1 MNRLVIIG
9 NGFDLAHGLPTSY
22 KDFIDD
28 YWKNIKDS
36 NHDELVAFKIG
47 SYAEFNGHNNLNDL
61 IDIICPM
68 DVKYKKDGISI
79 YKLADNPQ
87 PLVNNRIQIIDYK
100 NYFFKSLNQ
109 NAIKNWVDIENI
121 YYNNLKEI
129 AKDEIEGKSL
139 IGGISKLNEEFE
151 QVKNLLERYLNEK
164 AVNQYD
170 LDFIKKK
177 SSVWNSFYSVLKPIS
192 LFSDENNI
200 LKRVY

>member
-1 MNRLVIIG
+1 M
-9 NGFDLAHGLPTSY
+9 
-22 KDFIDD
+22 
-28 YWKNIKDS
+28 
-36 NHDELVAFKIG
+36 
-47 SYAEFNGHNNLNDL
+47 
-61 IDIICPM
+61 
-68 DVKYKKDGISI
+68 
-79 YKLADNPQ
+79 
-87 PLVNNRIQIIDYK
+87 
-100 NYFFKSLNQ
+100 NQ
-109 NAIKNWVDIENI
+109 NSIKNWVDIENI

-129 AKDEIEGKSL
+129 AKGEIEGKSL
-139 IGGISKLNEEFE
+139 IRGISELNEEFE